1 MYKLATRKYVQ
12 QYGGM
17 NPHTD
22 KMIEESEALAAS
34 LWAGA
39 ETAMRKSEEV
49 RNLAQALD
57 ILREAEESPQGR
69 PEADL
74 N

>member
-1 MYKLATRKYVQ
+1 
-12 QYGGM
+12 M

-39 ETAMRKSEEV
+39 EIAMRKSVEV

-57 ILREAEESPQGR
+57 ILREEEEKPR
-69 PEADL
+69 DAPKPI
-74 N
+74 